1 MKAALLTAPRTIE
14 LVDQDLPPLRADD
27 LRVRVVQCGVCT
39 SELDVWTGTAVDE
52 PLPAPIG
59 HEVAGVVVEAGGDVT
74 GFAPGDHVAVWV
86 PGGGF
91 AEEVVVPQRFAVPV
105 AAGLPFPGVAEPLS
119 CVVNAVELAAPALGD
134 DVVIV
139 GAGFMGLLLLQV
151 SLLKGPRSVTV
162 IDVRADA
169 LEQAAALG
177 ATHVLH
183 PGDGD
188 PAQAVAR
195 IAAGDGADV
204 TYEVTGVGPGLDLA
218 AAVTRMSGTLGIVG
232 YHQGAPRPVPL
243 GHWNWMAY
251 TIANAHFRDPDVIMA
266 GLRAG
271 MRLVSAGVLD
281 PSPLVTHRF
290 GLDQTAEAFATA
302 EAKPSGFVKAV
313 VDLPV

>member
-14 LVDQDLPPLRADD
+14 LVDQELPPVARDD
-27 LRVRVVQCGVCT
+27 LRVRVTQCGVCT

-59 HEVAGVVVEAGGDVT
+59 HEVAGVVVETGPDVE
-74 GFAPGDHVAVWV
+74 GFALGDHVSVWV

-91 AEEVVVPQRFAVPV
+91 AEEVLVPQRFAVQV
-105 AAGLPFPGVAEPLS
+105 AEGLAFPGVAEPLS
-119 CVVNAVELAAPALGD
+119 CIVNTVELAEPKLGD

-139 GAGFMGLLLLQV
+139 GGGFMGLLLLQA

-162 IDVRADA
+162 IDLRADA
-169 LEQAAALG
+169 LEQALALG
-177 ATHVLH
+177 ATHVVN
-183 PGDGD
+183 
-188 PAQAVAR
+188 PADEDAVQAVGR

-204 TYEVTGVGPGLDLA
+204 AYEVTGVGPGLDLA
-218 AAVTRMSGTLGIVG
+218 ASVTRMSGTLGIVG
-232 YHQGAPRPVPL
+232 YHQGEPRAIGL

-251 TIANAHFRDPDVIMA
+251 KIANAHFRDPNVIMA

-281 PSPLVTHRF
+281 PSPLVTHRY
-290 GLDQTAEAFATA
+290 GLEQTADAFAAA
-302 EAKPSGFVKAV
+302 EAKPTGFVKAV
-313 VDLPV
+313 VDLPA

>member
-1 MKAALLTAPRTIE
+1 MRAALLTAPRTIE
-14 LVDQDLPPLRADD
+14 LVEQDLPPVARDD
-27 LRVRVVQCGVCT
+27 LRVRVTQCGVCT

-59 HEVAGVVVEAGGDVT
+59 HEVAGVVEEVGPDVV

-91 AEEVVVPQRFAVPV
+91 AEAVLVPQRFAVHV
-105 AAGLPFPGVAEPLS
+105 APGLAFPGVAEPLS
-119 CVVNAVELAAPALGD
+119 CVVNAVELAAPRLGD

-162 IDVRADA
+162 IDLRADA
-169 LEQAAALG
+169 LEQARALG
-177 ATHVLH
+177 ATHVL
-183 PGDGD
+183 D
-188 PAQAVAR
+188 PRAEDAAAAVGR
-195 IAAGDGADV
+195 IAAGDAADV
-204 TYEVTGVGPGLDLA
+204 AYEVTGVAPGLDLA
-218 AAVTRMSGTLGIVG
+218 ASVTRMSGTLGIVG
-232 YHQGAPRPVPL
+232 YHQGEPRPVPL

-251 TIANAHFRDPDVIMA
+251 KIANAHFRDPDVIMG

-281 PSPLVTHRF
+281 PTPLVTHRF
-290 GLDQTAEAFATA
+290 ALDQTADAFATA
-302 EAKPSGFVKAV
+302 EAKPDGFVKAV
-313 VDLPV
+313 VDLPA